1 MQQDLSV
8 QANND
13 LSLKVKEYL
22 EKVSVDEPLSADQQN
37 IVRQQIKQLLID
49 KNAVIVAHYYTDPL
63 IQALAEETGGVV
75 ADSLEMARF
84 GSRHDADTLIVVGVK
99 FMGETAKILTPNKTV
114 LMPTLEATCS
124 LDVGCPADE
133 FNAFC
138 DQHPDRTV
146 VVYANTSAQVK
157 ARADWVVTSS
167 IAVDVVDHLDSLGE
181 KILWAPDKY
190 LGSYVQKQT
199 GTDVLMWDGSCIVH
213 EEFKAKG
220 ITDLQKV
227 YPESAVLV
235 HPESPQSV
243 VDVAD
248 VVGSTSQLIAAAKDL
263 PNKQLIVATDQGIFY
278 KMQQAVPEKELIIAP
293 TGGSGATCRSCA
305 NCPWM
310 GMNSLQNLLSC
321 LQDGS
326 GEIHVD
332 SDVANLATTA
342 LDRMMSFKAN
352 S

>member
-1 MQQDLSV
+1 MQQDLSI

-22 EKVSVDEPLSADQQN
+22 EKVTVDEPLSADQQAS
-37 IVRQQIKQLLID
+37 ITQQIKQLLID

-146 VVYANTSAQVK
+146 VV
-157 ARADWVVTSS
+157 
-167 IAVDVVDHLDSLGE
+167 LSL
-181 KILWAPDKY
+181 
-190 LGSYVQKQT
+190 
-199 GTDVLMWDGSCIVH
+199 
-213 EEFKAKG
+213 
-220 ITDLQKV
+220 
-227 YPESAVLV
+227 
-235 HPESPQSV
+235 
-243 VDVAD
+243 
-248 VVGSTSQLIAAAKDL
+248 
-263 PNKQLIVATDQGIFY
+263 
-278 KMQQAVPEKELIIAP
+278 
-293 TGGSGATCRSCA
+293 
-305 NCPWM
+305 
-310 GMNSLQNLLSC
+310 
-321 LQDGS
+321 
-326 GEIHVD
+326 IHI
-332 SDVANLATTA
+332 
-342 LDRMMSFKAN
+342 
-352 S
+352 

>member
-22 EKVSVDEPLSADQQN
+22 EKVSVDEPLSADQQA

-84 GSRHDADTLIVVGVK
+84 GSRHDAETLIVVGVK

-124 LDVGCPADE
+124 LDVGCPADQ

-190 LGSYVQKQT
+190 LGSYVQ
-199 GTDVLMWDGSCIVH
+199 
-213 EEFKAKG
+213 
-220 ITDLQKV
+220 
-227 YPESAVLV
+227 
-235 HPESPQSV
+235 
-243 VDVAD
+243 
-248 VVGSTSQLIAAAKDL
+248 
-263 PNKQLIVATDQGIFY
+263 
-278 KMQQAVPEKELIIAP
+278 
-293 TGGSGATCRSCA
+293 
-305 NCPWM
+305 
-310 GMNSLQNLLSC
+310 
-321 LQDGS
+321 
-326 GEIHVD
+326 
-332 SDVANLATTA
+332 
-342 LDRMMSFKAN
+342 
-352 S
+352 